1 MNYSTGEPVC
11 VCNPTGSVPVQPQ
24 VAIPSLTEQLAYLT
38 GKAEKCFYAVNRIFY
53 FLDGVEMAEDRMEDK
68 TVTANLGYIVRL
80 LDQITDKAERLGER
94 WH

>member
-1 MNYSTGEPVC
+1 MYNNEC
-11 VCNPTGSVPVQPQ
+11 VCEKPMGNVPTNPQ
-24 VAIPSLTEQLAYLT
+24 VAVPPLTEQIAYLT
-38 GKAEKCFYAVNRIFY
+38 GKVEKCFYAVNRIFY